1 MFDKKTF
8 RNADFE
14 PSVGEYNSVE
24 FGSYLDDLG
33 YVPIDRQVE
42 SFFRAGARLVDAD
55 DPKNYDSEED
65 DPVEDPSL
73 RVRDME
79 LSEIGALMGEL
90 NQKLTDSAR
99 AAAEAQSKLEA
110 SKNPQLNQDPDDPG
124 EAKSE

>member
-55 DPKNYDSEED
+55 DPRNYDFEED

-110 SKNPQLNQDPDDPG
+110 SKNPQLDQDPNDPG

>member
-14 PSVGEYNSVE
+14 PFVGEYNSVE

-55 DPKNYDSEED
+55 DPRNYDSVED

-110 SKNPQLNQDPDDPG
+110 SKNPQLNQDPVDPG